1 MFLTLN
7 FIVMEELLDAL
18 IRRQHENSDWDF
30 YKERQHV
37 ENLFYSRFNFFLVFY
52 GVFIAAIV
60 SLFDSELAK
69 DCPLVLGLLF
79 LGIIISLLMQYTL
92 CNIHQTL
99 QIILKLIDGLPAYHS
114 SPIISSLRFRGHT
127 GFIMAFFI
135 PFLCILFS
143 FCILWYC
150 LGDLCEYK
158 MPLFVFSAVLVLLIS
173 LYCLRTANYHIP
185 EERLRNVINTASGA
199 LAPNAECI
207 NVFVTY
213 QRSEKY

>member
-1 MFLTLN
+1 
-7 FIVMEELLDAL
+7 
-18 IRRQHENSDWDF
+18 
-30 YKERQHV
+30 
-37 ENLFYSRFNFFLVFY
+37 
-52 GVFIAAIV
+52 
-60 SLFDSELAK
+60 
-69 DCPLVLGLLF
+69 
-79 LGIIISLLMQYTL
+79 MQYTL
-92 CNIHQTL
+92 CNLHQTL

-127 GFIMAFFI
+127 AFIMAFFI